1 MSSCQL
7 DVDHLVEKVDKC
19 PGSLSIFFAYNWDRE
34 KCPLYGV
41 AGCPH
46 FRGCLSIEVNGR
58 TVRTFRIVSI
68 ILWMS
73 AVEGCPLSRD
83 PLYNSS
89 GYTFCYQSTKEN
101 TKKATDTES
110 PLQEE
115 NDLIHILNRIIH
127 LTLHKKS
134 VELL

>member
-1 MSSCQL
+1 MEGQS
-7 DVDHLVEKVDKC
+7 
-19 PGSLSIFFAYNWDRE
+19 GLSE
-34 KCPLYGV
+34 L
-41 AGCPH
+41 
-46 FRGCLSIEVNGR
+46 
-58 TVRTFRIVSI
+58 SI

-73 AVEGCPLSRD
+73 AVEGCPLSRV

-115 NDLIHILNRIIH
+115 NDFIHILNRIIH

>member
-1 MSSCQL
+1 MEGQS
-7 DVDHLVEKVDKC
+7 
-19 PGSLSIFFAYNWDRE
+19 GLSE
-34 KCPLYGV
+34 
-41 AGCPH
+41 
-46 FRGCLSIEVNGR
+46 LSV
-58 TVRTFRIVSI
+58 

-73 AVEGCPLSRD
+73 AVEGCPLSRV

-89 GYTFCYQSTKEN
+89 GYTFWYQSIKEN

-115 NDLIHILNRIIH
+115 NDLIYILNRMIH